1 MRVLGDILF
10 SDNFCTS
17 SLCFRGDTLYSDNFC
32 VFSICVLGV
41 IHRLVTTV
49 AHQVYVFNF
58 FWVVRYVVTTST
70 HAKCIFG

>member
-41 IHRLVTTV
+41 IHRVVTTV
-49 AHQVYVFNF
+49 AHQVCVVF
-58 FWVVRYVVTTST
+58 FWVVRFVVTTST
-70 HAKCIFG
+70 HAVCVLG